1 MPIDYENTEY
11 RPRLAALCAKLGE
24 DLKGARQDDD
34 RVRALF
40 VEAVQQYLV
49 IARAAGAG
57 AHEHAA
63 ELGCAETLREG
74 NGAAIP
80 SPFDL
85 AGATDDE
92 YERWSDFLADAAD
105 Y

>member
-11 RPRLAALCAKLGE
+11 RPRLAALSTKLGE

-40 VEAVQQYLV
+40 VEDVQHYMQ

-57 AHEHAA
+57 AHEPAA

-74 NGAAIP
+74 NGAAII
-80 SPFDL
+80 
-85 AGATDDE
+85 E
-92 YERWSDFLADAAD
+92 
-105 Y
+105 

>member
-1 MPIDYENTEY
+1 MPIDYEDTEY

-24 DLKGARQDDD
+24 DLKGARHADD

-57 AHEHAA
+57 AHERAA
-63 ELGCAETLREG
+63 ELGCAETLRDG
-74 NGAAIP
+74 GGAIP
-80 SPFDL
+80 SSFEL

-92 YERWSDFLADAAD
+92 YERWSDLLADAAD

>member
-1 MPIDYENTEY
+1 M
-11 RPRLAALCAKLGE
+11 
-24 DLKGARQDDD
+24 
-34 RVRALF
+34 
-40 VEAVQQYLV
+40 QQYLV

-57 AHEHAA
+57 AHEHAG
-63 ELGCAETLREG
+63 ELGCAETLRDGSGEK
-74 NGAAIP
+74 IP

-92 YERWSDFLADAAD
+92 YERWGDLLADAAD